1 MGIVFGRNRNKMVQA
16 ATTAVATNNMKNSGS
31 HRKLPVNGE
40 EDKENNDHLP
50 HRDENIHQGKLYAGN
65 HNGNDRDSS
74 NGDKVTYQDS
84 NQAWARLKANDPTLD
99 DDLRAAML
107 SRKKSLKIGT
117 FDLCLD
123 HGVTTELPK
132 ANLTY
137 IIGPDEKVLA
147 DTSCAVCNVYNVAN
161 SELYPCRI
169 CTRVYHEQC
178 LNKLGECKEGATPE
192 LLYNAKN
199 FRWSCPKCE
208 NIHFLLEEDEMQELI
223 DHFQQLDIDQDSTV
237 TLEEYMKATKA
248 QYEKEREKW
257 TEVEEKYHQEKFRL
271 MDKNSSG
278 TLDWWEF
285 LNAEAVKKLAKRDK
299 EFLLSMLTNREV
311 ERARDAFQTIDL
323 DKDGVITVVEA
334 KRTFSH
340 WFSKLLGK
348 QYWNVDKVEQEL
360 PGHVEYHIHYLMLGD
375 SDRNGILTW
384 DEYLLD
390 NALYFIS
397 CRPNVVQNH

>member
-50 HRDENIHQGKLYAGN
+50 HHDENVHQGKLYAGN

-123 HGVTTELPK
+123 H
-132 ANLTY
+132 
-137 IIGPDEKVLA
+137 
-147 DTSCAVCNVYNVAN
+147 
-161 SELYPCRI
+161 
-169 CTRVYHEQC
+169 
-178 LNKLGECKEGATPE
+178 GECKEGATPE